1 MNYGIM
7 YKWYGSL
14 QDVEVYR
21 ELFDPLPKLVNPVG
35 QDQPGDSTA
44 EIHKLERQVNQTI
57 TSQEVVMAIEK
68 LFQATP
74 PNQHRGIVLQVC
86 YMAPYHTS
94 ILKVYYDVMMMSS
107 HSGWGQRVAMPLWNQ
122 CLIM

>member
-7 YKWYGSL
+7 LKWYGSL
-14 QDVEVYR
+14 QDLEVYR

-44 EIHKLERQVNQTI
+44 EIHKLERQVNQAI

-86 YMAPYHTS
+86 YLVPYHTKRM
-94 ILKVYYDVMMMSS
+94 L
-107 HSGWGQRVAMPLWNQ
+107 
-122 CLIM
+122 